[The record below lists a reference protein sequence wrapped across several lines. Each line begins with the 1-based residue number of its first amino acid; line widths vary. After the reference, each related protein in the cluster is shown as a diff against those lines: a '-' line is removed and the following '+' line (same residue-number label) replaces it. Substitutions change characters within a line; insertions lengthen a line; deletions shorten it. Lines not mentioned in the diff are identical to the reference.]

1 MERVETVSLK
11 IRTKSV
17 GAGTHSNSWRER
29 ERERERV
36 CVCVCVCVFQII
48 AAATLKLRAPNEVRT
63 NGTESRL
70 VFNNLRKQEG

>member
-1 MERVETVSLK
+1 MSELVH
-11 IRTKSV
+11 IRT
-17 GAGTHSNSWRER
+17 AGERER
-29 ERERERV
+29 ERERE